1 MARARLVV
9 AAVASAGT
17 AEAALAT
24 LARLVVAA
32 CWALEQIL
40 PVAPMA
46 PMVVWVA
53 AAVVDFLVGEQ
64 PALVVQPM
72 LAILPGAAL
81 QARLAALEALV
92 VAAAVHL

>member
-1 MARARLVV
+1 M
-9 AAVASAGT
+9 GT

-40 PVAPMA
+40 PVASMV

-53 AAVVDFLVGEQ
+53 AAVVDFLVREQ
-64 PALVVQPM
+64 PAPVVQPM

-81 QARLAALEALV
+81 QARLAAQEALV